1 MKNENENLVKSLKL
15 NKIKDGNIDLLLQ
28 LKEAAEK
35 LGFEY
40 SEYDAMDGF
49 VFITFTIEME

>member
-1 MKNENENLVKSLKL
+1 MEKENLIKSLKR
-15 NKIKDGNIDLLLQ
+15 NEIKDGNIDSLLQ

-35 LGFEY
+35 LGFEL

-49 VFITFTIEME
+49 MFVTFSLKKE

>member
-1 MKNENENLVKSLKL
+1 MKNENLVKSLKL
-15 NKIKDGNIDLLLQ
+15 NKIKDGNIDSLLQ

-49 VFITFTIEME
+49 VFITFAMKEE

>member
-1 MKNENENLVKSLKL
+1 MKNENENLVTSLKL
-15 NKIKDGNIDLLLQ
+15 NKIKDGNIDSLLQ
-28 LKEAAEK
+28 LKAVAEK

-49 VFITFTIEME
+49 VFITFAIKEE

>member
-1 MKNENENLVKSLKL
+1 MENGNLIKSLKRSE
-15 NKIKDGNIDLLLQ
+15 IKDSNIDSLLQ

-35 LGFEY
+35 LGFEF

-49 VFITFTIEME
+49 ILVTFSIKKE